1 MTRRL
6 LFSVILLALAAT
18 GVSCDGFA
26 ERMAS
31 ASDAAPGFRR
41 HHDRAG

>member
-18 GVSCDGFA
+18 GVSV
-26 ERMAS
+26 MALHSVWRQPVMLPQGS
-31 ASDAAPGFRR
+31 AVI
-41 HHDRAG
+41 DRAR